1 MGKAAS
7 VAAGLCWVDD
17 GLPCSEAEIDEFL
30 AAFEGCTLPKE
41 RWTHVA
47 HLLTGA
53 CYVHR
58 FGRDTA
64 LERLRVCVRRYNE
77 SVGGKNT
84 DTSGY
89 HETITVMWIRLL
101 DGLRR
106 EVGAIERG
114 TFAALAVERFVGER
128 DVFRRYYDF
137 DVVESVVARRVWV
150 APNLMELD

>member
-1 MGKAAS
+1 MT
-7 VAAGLCWVDD
+7 
-17 GLPCSEAEIDEFL
+17 GLPCGESEIDAFL

-41 RWTHVA
+41 RWTHGA

-58 FGRDTA
+58 FGPDAA
-64 LERLRVCVRRYNE
+64 LERMRVCVRRYNE

-106 EVGAIERG
+106 EVGAMERAE
-114 TFAALAVERFVGER
+114 FARLAVERFAGEK
-128 DVFRRYYDF
+128 DVFKRYYDF
-137 DVVESVVARRVWV
+137 DVVGSVEARREWV
-150 APNLMELD
+150 EPNLMELD

>member
-1 MGKAAS
+1 MT
-7 VAAGLCWVDD
+7 
-17 GLPCSEAEIDEFL
+17 GLPCSESEIDGFL

-41 RWTHVA
+41 RWTHGA

-53 CYVHR
+53 CYVHGL
-58 FGRDTA
+58 GREAA
-64 LERLRVCVRRYNE
+64 LAKMRICVRRYNE

-101 DGLRR
+101 DGLMR
-106 EVGAIERG
+106 ESPAMERAA
-114 TFAALAVERFVGER
+114 FARLAVERFVGEK

-137 DVVESVVARRVWV
+137 DVVGSVEARRRWV
-150 APNLMELD
+150 EPNLLELE